1 MKNDNYLMINGQ
13 KIEFTDEQKKQLG
26 IVEEKKDCFDRVS
39 YKEAYYSIKHN
50 GKVGYYTDV
59 TDVFDDSVYSVANYC
74 TDEEL
79 MNQRALHETLNRLL
93 WRYSMIHDG
102 DKINWNDSWMTKW
115 YIYYNIIDKRYD
127 SDYHTAGKTDGIIYF
142 HTKGIALA
150 AIEEIVK
157 PFMEEH
163 PEFVW

>member
-1 MKNDNYLMINGQ
+1 MENDNYLMINGQ

-39 YKEAYYSIKHN
+39 YKETYYSIKHN
-50 GKVGYYTDV
+50 GKVGCYTDA
-59 TDVFDDSVYSVANYC
+59 TDVFDDGVYSVANYC

-93 WRYSMIHDG
+93 WRYSMAHDG
-102 DKINWNDSWMTKW
+102 DKIDWSDRGIKKW
-115 YIYYNIIDKRYD
+115 YICDVDNKIILSYFYQQRV
-127 SDYHTAGKTDGIIYF
+127 DGVIYF
-142 HTKGIALA
+142 HTKGIALT

-157 PFMEEH
+157 PFIEEH
-163 PEFVW
+163 PDFVW